1 MRPSLSPMGAG
12 HGHGHAAGG
21 ASGHASGHAS
31 GRAADRGRLRL
42 VLAITAVVLVVELV
56 GAWLASSLALLAD
69 AGHLAT
75 DAAAVALALGAS
87 YVASMR
93 SGPRS
98 TFGYHRAEIL
108 AALANAVVLLVVCG
122 YLAWAG
128 LARLR
133 APDGVEVDAAL
144 LIAFAAIGLLANG
157 VSLIVLRRSDTG
169 SLNLRAAA
177 LEVTADLVGSATALA
192 AGVVIAATGWVQ
204 ADAIA
209 SLLIAVMILPR
220 SWTLLKESS
229 AVLLEIAPAGLDL
242 EDVRRH
248 VAEIPG
254 VLEVH
259 DLHAWTITSGI
270 PSLSAHVT
278 VTDEALAEHGVGGIL
293 DRLCECVGTRFDVR
307 HATFQIEPQSHRA
320 HEDLGDL
327 HA

>member
-1 MRPSLSPMGAG
+1 MGSSLTSVGAG
-12 HGHGHAAGG
+12 HGH
-21 ASGHASGHAS
+21 GHAS

-42 VLAITAVVLVVELV
+42 VLAITVVVLVVELV

-75 DAAAVALALGAS
+75 DGAAVALALGAS
-87 YVASMR
+87 YVATMR
-93 SGPRS
+93 GGPRS

-108 AALANAVVLLVVCG
+108 AALVNAVVLLVVCG
-122 YLAWAG
+122 YLAYAGFDRLRSPDSVEVRAG
-128 LARLR
+128 L
-133 APDGVEVDAAL
+133 
-144 LIAFAAIGLLANG
+144 LIGFAAVGLVANAG
-157 VSLIVLRRSDTG
+157 SLFVLNRSDTG

-177 LEVTADLVGSATALA
+177 LEVTADMVGSAAALS
-192 AGVVIAATGWVQ
+192 AGVVIALTGWVQ

-209 SLLIAVMILPR
+209 SLLIAVLILPR

-242 EDVRRH
+242 DAVRRH
-248 VAEIPG
+248 VADMPG
-254 VLEVH
+254 VVEVH

-293 DRLCECVGTRFDVR
+293 DRLCECVGTHFDVR
-307 HATFQIEPQSHRA
+307 HATFQIEPLSHRA